1 MLAGTFVPDL
11 FIKREGLA
19 GKVSAHVQQY
29 PVIEP
34 GLPQTSRRMEA
45 FRSIQFD
52 VVIAQDASASRVGW
66 YGSTR
71 GTFLSTRAGRTR
83 KGGWCVPHL
92 QDCRVLWGRGGLDG
106 LCVRK
111 VNESTEIGDSGSGHP
126 LALPHYEQEVIAT
139 ICS

>member
-52 VVIAQDASASRVGW
+52 VVIAQDASARVARGLVRIDEGNFLVDESRSDTQGW
-66 YGSTR
+66 LVRTTPPRLQSPLGERWLGRIVRAEGERVNRNR
-71 GTFLSTRAGRTR
+71 G
-83 KGGWCVPHL
+83 
-92 QDCRVLWGRGGLDG
+92 
-106 LCVRK
+106 
-111 VNESTEIGDSGSGHP
+111 
-126 LALPHYEQEVIAT
+126 
-139 ICS
+139 